1 MCTGNRVMGKES
13 PSLRHSE
20 ALRRPGVEKGG
31 RQSSPDTREVRF
43 RSKASGFPDVLCQ
56 HQAGRLARR

>member
-1 MCTGNRVMGKES
+1 MGKES

-20 ALRRPGVEKGG
+20 ALWRPGVEKGG